1 MEEPGINTNSHMIN
15 CKVLAVPNALC
26 CLWNPDKEENLSALN
41 EFTAICMTKI
51 QSILSKENW
60 VIFYFYIEPN

>member
-1 MEEPGINTNSHMIN
+1 MLFRMH
-15 CKVLAVPNALC
+15 LAA
-26 CLWNPDKEENLSALN
+26 LWNPDKNKEENLSALN
-41 EFTAICMTKI
+41 EFTAIRMTRI